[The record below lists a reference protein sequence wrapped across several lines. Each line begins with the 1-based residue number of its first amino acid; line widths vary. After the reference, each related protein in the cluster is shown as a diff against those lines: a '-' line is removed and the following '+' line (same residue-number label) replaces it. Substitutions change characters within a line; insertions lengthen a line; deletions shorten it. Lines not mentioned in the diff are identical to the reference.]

1 MVYKTRNKSL
11 GFEYWIN
18 AHDWYLLR
26 WREKADYCSL
36 FKDGMIAKYIYF
48 LSKLNFTHLDF
59 TSFWEPSMTYIKEF
73 LYSKTPLSLLK
84 GVLLMRKGVI
94 KWEKV
99 DINIK
104 AVKIK
109 CIKEFSPW
117 SNQLCNLYSWH
128 HYRLKLFSL
137 CSLCQSHDFLYHLF
151 VSR

>member
-36 FKDGMIAKYIYF
+36 FKDGIIAKYIYYLLKF
-48 LSKLNFTHLDF
+48 NFRILILQVFENRQWHISRNFYTA
-59 TSFWEPSMTYIKEF
+59 
-73 LYSKTPLSLLK
+73 KTPLSLLK